1 MKDHASGGQLFRE
14 LEKQDIEL
22 TMRYF
27 ILGTD
32 TGVGKTVLSLL
43 FMSYFLKKGR
53 SPFYLKPFQT
63 GCTGPMSPDSDARF
77 IYENIRGL
85 ASQNP
90 GDSMLYCLK
99 EPKAPYFAARS
110 EGKTVDMEKA
120 AAWIADKSR
129 RHDPLIIEGAGG
141 LLVPITQDSLMADLL
156 EKTGARPVVAARAG
170 LGTINHTLLT
180 LEALKRRGHG
190 NPAVVFIDK
199 DETDPAM
206 IRENMEGVQMMSG
219 VSVAGV
225 IGKLE
230 NFQAPTPTALEVI
243 RAVVE
248 GVSG

>member
-43 FMSYFLKKGR
+43 FMGYFLKQGR

-63 GCTGPMSPDSDARF
+63 GCTGPLSPDSDARF
-77 IYENIRGL
+77 IYANIRGL

-90 GDSMLYCLK
+90 GDSMLHCFK

-120 AAWIADKSR
+120 AAWIADKSKH
-129 RHDPLIIEGAGG
+129 HDPLIVEGAGG
-141 LLVPITQDSLMADLL
+141 LFVPVTQNRLMADLL
-156 EKTGARPVVAARAG
+156 DKTGARPVVAARAG

-180 LEALKRRGHG
+180 LEALKRRGHE

-199 DETDPAM
+199 DETDPTM
-206 IRENMEGVQMMSG
+206 IRENVEGVQMMSG

-225 IGKLE
+225 IGKIE
-230 NFQAPTPTALEVI
+230 DFKTPPSTALAVI

-248 GVSG
+248 GASG